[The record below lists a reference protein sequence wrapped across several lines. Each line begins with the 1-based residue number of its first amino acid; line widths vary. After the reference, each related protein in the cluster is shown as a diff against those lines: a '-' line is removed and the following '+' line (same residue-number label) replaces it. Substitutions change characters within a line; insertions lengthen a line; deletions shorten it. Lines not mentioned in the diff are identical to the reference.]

1 MKVSNALA
9 CIIRGLLAVIPFITI
24 KSHFNRIVSD
34 ILLGTSTS
42 FGAQIFLYVE
52 LFKIKIYLISGY
64 IVPFLGVPCNF
75 VL

>member
-9 CIIRGLLAVIPFITI
+9 CIIRGTLAVLPLITV
-24 KSHFNRIVSD
+24 KLHFNRIVSG
-34 ILLGTSTS
+34 LMLGTSTS

-52 LFKIKIYLISGY
+52 LFKIKIYLISGH
-64 IVPFLGVPCNF
+64 IVPFLGGPCNF